1 MCIYSCVLHHL
12 KLLFCFCFL
21 QGTYQNDDSF
31 TSSEDSLLGRHRN
44 RTTISASSSTS
55 TFIAGSDGSS
65 IVNIHKHHDYNKC
78 HDRRMSVSKQKELNL
93 LITAPQV
100 PELSTGDDSLKNKVT
115 VEEPSIQ
122 DNHVCEIKPQ
132 PQPQPQPEHRCSSK
146 NNLGQ
151 SAAPQVQ
158 IKWGPQVSLIYL
170 FSLSSSVDM
179 TKSFRVSQH
188 LPRQP
193 ILIEVFV
200 VFPTTPRQFDCHYP
214 FRLNLFFF
222 KLINTI

>member
-1 MCIYSCVLHHL
+1 MY
-12 KLLFCFCFL
+12 LLLCPAPFKITFCFSL

-44 RTTISASSSTS
+44 RTTISASSSSS
-55 TFIAGSDGSS
+55 TFITGSTDSN
-65 IVNIHKHHDYNKC
+65 IVNIHKHHNYNKC
-78 HDRRMSVSKQKELNL
+78 QDRRMSVSKQKELNL

-132 PQPQPQPEHRCSSK
+132 PQPQPEHRCSSK

-158 IKWGPQVSLIYL
+158 IRWGPQVSRINL
-170 FSLSSSVDM
+170 FSLSFSVDL
-179 TKSFRVSQH
+179 TKSRSSLSAFLNIFRDSLF
-188 LPRQP
+188 LPRFSWFSPLPPGNSTQSLP
-193 ILIEVFV
+193 L
-200 VFPTTPRQFDCHYP
+200 PS
-214 FRLNLFFF
+214 
-222 KLINTI
+222 